1 MNERNVF
8 GETSAIAV
16 ETASKYRP
24 SPAPVREQTMAN
36 PSLAPAPAALAT
48 LQPQTQQT
56 LTQGKII
63 TVPGIPGH
71 FIQVF
76 YTLEVICQA
85 F

>member
-1 MNERNVF
+1 
-8 GETSAIAV
+8 
-16 ETASKYRP
+16 
-24 SPAPVREQTMAN
+24 MAN

-76 YTLEVICQA
+76 YTRGLHWQLCQA
-85 F
+85 FDTVLSVLKDVNLKTYQLLI